1 MSGDRSDG
9 KNDRES
15 VGLSAEMVDEIKRRI
30 LFGDVGYKRPPVSG
44 QFKKG
49 QSGNPKGR
57 PKEKLPLPMSDRS
70 ANALVLKS
78 AERPVTVRE
87 GTEHRQVPAIDAVIL
102 AQVNTAIR
110 GNAYAQKHYI
120 ERYDRA
126 ELERRQKDAEKIKL
140 WTDYKTRQLE
150 AHAEAKRKGES
161 PPAELPHP
169 DDVLI
174 DEKGVR
180 FLGPT
185 DEEGLRRLQETLQYR
200 DALFLQDALDER
212 QGEISADGAQ
222 SSGSG
227 SALLLLAELNKGVP
241 ARFRLSE
248 DEIQFRAL
256 RYSYMPKRQ
265 LLKQTYAALRAAGI
279 PARRGARLPPLHV
292 TKVAIEAIYDCFGSG
307 FKSED
312 DRNDKI

>member
-1 MSGDRSDG
+1 MSGDRSGGRDDKKG
-9 KNDRES
+9 RDLPE
-15 VGLSAEMVDEIKRRI
+15 EIVEEAKQHI
-30 LFGDVGYKRPPVSG
+30 LFGEVGYRRPPASG

-87 GTEHRQVPAIDAVIL
+87 GDEHRQVPAIDAVIL

-126 ELERRQKDAEKIKL
+126 ELERRQEDAQKVAEKIKL

-150 AHAEAKRKGES
+150 AHAEAKRKGE
-161 PPAELPHP
+161 PPPTELPHP

-185 DEEGLRRLQETLQYR
+185 DEEGLRKFETLLRYR
-200 DALFLQDALDER
+200 DAYVLQDALDER
-212 QGEISADGAQ
+212 SADT
-222 SSGSG
+222 SSGSAQSDNSG
-227 SALLLLAELNKGVP
+227 TALLLFHFCNDGLPE
-241 ARFRLSE
+241 RLRLTEVEAVS
-248 DEIQFRAL
+248 RMS
-256 RYSYMPKRQ
+256 RYRGIPKRQ
-265 LLKQTYAALRAAGI
+265 LLKETYAAWRFAGA
-279 PARRGARLPPLHV
+279 PARRGMVFPPLSIF
-292 TKVAIEAIYDCFGSG
+292 TAAIEKIQNPLEDE
-307 FKSED
+307 SEP
-312 DRNDKI
+312 